1 MKLADIVNGPWAIV
15 PETLIEIQGIY
26 AVHLRGEKIDLAKVE
41 AALGRPLA
49 NSQMDTTIQDGVA
62 VISINGTIAKKMN
75 LMSYISGGCS
85 SQLVAND
92 LNVALKDPSVK
103 GIIINIDSPGGTV
116 DGTGELVDTIY
127 QARGKKPIVAFSD
140 GMVASAAYWIAS
152 ACDEIYISG
161 ETNPIGSIGVVT
173 AHRDYSKAEERQ
185 GVKTT
190 EITAGTYKRVA
201 SQYEPLSADGRA
213 EIQAKVDYLYSIF
226 VDSVARNRGVSTDT
240 VLADMADGRV
250 FLGNQAVN
258 NGLVDGVSTM
268 PTIIADMQDVA
279 KREHMMK
286 HKKMAGVPQKKE
298 NKKMT
303 KTEILEQF
311 PEAAAEIAAEA
322 VAGKQ
327 SCGKTCDSCGK
338 KTGAESAVCLISATM
353 GAEVG
358 DKFKA
363 LVESGITAEQAT
375 ALNIKIETSA
385 VANDEASRA
394 AILAALQAAAPAGVQ
409 GGKATDTTESEKAA
423 AVKAMA
429 EGGSR

>member
-1 MKLADIVNGPWAIV
+1 
-15 PETLIEIQGIY
+15 
-26 AVHLRGEKIDLAKVE
+26 
-41 AALGRPLA
+41 
-49 NSQMDTTIQDGVA
+49 
-62 VISINGTIAKKMN
+62 
-75 LMSYISGGCS
+75 
-85 SQLVAND
+85 
-92 LNVALKDPSVK
+92 
-103 GIIINIDSPGGTV
+103 
-116 DGTGELVDTIY
+116 
-127 QARGKKPIVAFSD
+127 
-140 GMVASAAYWIAS
+140 
-152 ACDEIYISG
+152 
-161 ETNPIGSIGVVT
+161 
-173 AHRDYSKAEERQ
+173 
-185 GVKTT
+185 
-190 EITAGTYKRVA
+190 
-201 SQYEPLSADGRA
+201 
-213 EIQAKVDYLYSIF
+213 
-226 VDSVARNRGVSTDT
+226 
-240 VLADMADGRV
+240 
-250 FLGNQAVN
+250 
-258 NGLVDGVSTM
+258 
-268 PTIIADMQDVA
+268 
-279 KREHMMK
+279 
-286 HKKMAGVPQKKE
+286 
-298 NKKMT
+298 MT